1 MEKQIKDIYY
11 KAFCDKINETINS
24 DKPDFDWI
32 VLLYKEIKQRILVLV
47 TPNSKTYND
56 IDQSFDI
63 ILFEQM
69 IKNNVFN
76 NTDMI
81 QLVSNSY
88 FWINKLQAPIRDT
101 ETNESKNKVLQ
112 SDHSKIVS
120 VFIIEVNK
128 CIDNIIE
135 DLQNIKKNLSGK

>member
-11 KAFCDKINETINS
+11 KAFCDKINENVNS

-32 VLLYKEIKQRILVLV
+32 ILLYKEIKDRLLCLVSEGSISYKKI
-47 TPNSKTYND
+47 NEC
-56 IDQSFDI
+56 FDI

-69 IKNNVFN
+69 IKNDVFN
-76 NTDMI
+76 SNDMI
-81 QLVSNSY
+81 NLVNNTY
-88 FWINKLQAPIRDT
+88 YWINKLQAPVRDS
-101 ETNESKNKVLQ
+101 ETNDSKNRVLT
-112 SDHSKIVS
+112 SEPYKIIS

-135 DLQNIKKNLSGK
+135 DLKNVLLL

>member
-32 VLLYKEIKQRILVLV
+32 ILLYKEIKERILVLV
-47 TPNSKTYND
+47 TPNSKTYKD
-56 IDQSFDI
+56 IDNSFDI
-63 ILFEQM
+63 VLFEQM
-69 IKNNVFN
+69 IKNDAFN
-76 NTDMI
+76 SNDMI
-81 QLVSNSY
+81 QLVNNSF
-88 FWINKLQAPIRDT
+88 FWVNKLQAPIRDT
-101 ETNESKNKVLQ
+101 ETNDSKNKVLQ
-112 SDHSKIVS
+112 SDHSKIVC

-135 DLQNIKKNLSGK
+135 DLKKL

>member
-11 KAFCDKINETINS
+11 KAFCDKINQTINS

-32 VLLYKEIKQRILVLV
+32 VLLYKEIKERILVLV
-47 TPNSKTYND
+47 TPNSKTYKD
-56 IDQSFDI
+56 IDTSFDI
-63 ILFEQM
+63 VLFEQM
-69 IKNNVFN
+69 IKNDAFN
-76 NTDMI
+76 INDMI
-81 QLVSNSY
+81 QLVNNSF
-88 FWINKLQAPIRDT
+88 FWVNKLQAPIRDT
-101 ETNESKNKVLQ
+101 ETNNSKNKVLQ

-135 DLQNIKKNLSGK
+135 DLKKL